1 MIINLF
7 DDVEKLNYQNLYKN
21 NAHLNKI
28 GHREISKIIYK
39 YVKMKINKKNI
50 IRILLILFLIVGAIY
65 LSKYISGDIFDYNL

>member
-39 YVKMKINKKNI
+39 NFK
-50 IRILLILFLIVGAIY
+50 
-65 LSKYISGDIFDYNL
+65 